1 MSSLAKTSSQCHG
14 EEASGMK
21 MNVVCHV
28 SQIKKKVNARENDL
42 RNRAIEANLFFN
54 NRCLDA

>member
-1 MSSLAKTSSQCHG
+1 
-14 EEASGMK
+14 MK